1 MARPILGKTV
11 IVNDVG
17 VIGGDLISGSL
28 KITSPDCEV
37 IRFSIQFDPDD
48 ILHPDLVA
56 SFMLQERKDGQA
68 AYGDL
73 KQHNVLAIG
82 AIDNETSP
90 TLMDVG
96 NPFISTTPPRRRF
109 HNSEVRYKYNLAGRP
124 GGVNAVVT
132 ALMLGADDGI
142 PDPEDG

>member
-68 AYGDL
+68 ASAAFTD
-73 KQHNVLAIG
+73 
-82 AIDNETSP
+82 SR
-90 TLMDVG
+90 
-96 NPFISTTPPRRRF
+96 SW
-109 HNSEVRYKYNLAGRP
+109 
-124 GGVNAVVT
+124 
-132 ALMLGADDGI
+132 
-142 PDPEDG
+142 